1 MELMMIANSLRSFWT
16 RLSAVTAVML
26 AAVVAPVGA
35 ASIEETLSKNTLLFA
50 RITNAKALR
59 EAFEQTQFGRLIED
73 PALKPIRADV
83 AKNLEKFSADVKS
96 AAGVTL
102 SELLTLP
109 TGPMHIAVIPGT
121 NEKVPVGFYA
131 SLDAGDK
138 ASAFTDAMSKL
149 IKFGT
154 EKGSKVSTET
164 FNEVS
169 ISVITSEIK
178 DDDGKATTTTFALAK
193 TGTVF
198 HLGTS
203 VDVLKSVIKGA
214 GADNLASSD
223 DYRKAV
229 TKFRPGSQIQFFANV
244 PATIKVIVKAAAANV
259 DNAAVDAQQ
268 IETIVNMLGLNGIKA
283 AAGSITLNDTTF
295 DVVSSTSLLLA
306 KPVDGLLKVFKL
318 KPSKMEPEA
327 WVPANLVSYQSLGW
341 DLDTAYTAINDIVNM
356 FQPGL
361 LNVLEQQ
368 LVGPNGGDPLSFQ
381 KDLFGPLG
389 NRITIISDLTK
400 PIKADSQRTLVGV
413 ALEDSAVFTKTLQKL
428 FDLGGLEPKK
438 REFQGTTI
446 FEIEPNLPQAGG
458 VNVDSGPLSIA
469 IAKDTLF
476 ITSEVT
482 LLESVLRGGAP
493 KLADSAAYK
502 AVAKFYPAMPTSIS
516 FTAAEEAAR
525 SAYDMIKQGQLDVA
539 LDAAAGQA
547 GQKDAPDVDN
557 LFDIKKLPDYSVFA
571 KFLTNTGG
579 FSTVDDDGVTA
590 VQFSLRKANP

>member
-1 MELMMIANSLRSFWT
+1 MMIANSLRSIWT

-50 RITNAKALR
+50 RITNAKGLR

-229 TKFRPGSQIQFFANV
+229 TKFRPGSQIQFFTNV
-244 PATIKVIVKAAAANV
+244 PATIKVIDKAAAANV

-469 IAKDTLF
+469 IAKETLF
-476 ITSEVT
+476 ITSDVT